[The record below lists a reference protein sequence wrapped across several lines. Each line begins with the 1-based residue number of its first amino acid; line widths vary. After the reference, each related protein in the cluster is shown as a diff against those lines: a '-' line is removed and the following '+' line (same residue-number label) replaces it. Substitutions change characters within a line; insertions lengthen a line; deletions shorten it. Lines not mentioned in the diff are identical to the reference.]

1 MTRNLLVWSLSL
13 AGLFGSAASATA
25 VEPSGTALAVVQSA
39 SAEGGAGQRL
49 LQVSAP
55 VYAGDRVKTGSVGEA
70 QIRFRDNTKLVVGP
84 NSQVLIDRFVFNPDS
99 TARSVSINA
108 VRGTLRFISGNGP
121 KNAYAIRT
129 ATATIGIR
137 GTRFD
142 VAVVGGVTY
151 FALYEGGAR
160 LCDRAGR
167 SCVELRG
174 RCDVAMVPPG
184 RGAQKV
190 SGGVQRLN
198 ILSANFPYLRSQ
210 ARLRPEFRA
219 DTSSC
224 QINKAQK
231 ADAPSK
237 MASVSPS
244 DPGGETGGDTG
255 GETGGESGSA
265 GNHSGLG
272 DGTNPGKSSGN
283 NNSGNNGTGNPG
295 GSK

>member
-13 AGLFGSAASATA
+13 AGILGSASLATA

-49 LQVSAP
+49 LQVSGP
-55 VYAGDRVKTGSVGEA
+55 LYAGDRVKTGSVGEA

-84 NSQVLIDRFVFNPDS
+84 NSSVLIDRFVFNPDS

-121 KNAYAIRT
+121 KDAYAIRT

-174 RCDVAMVPPG
+174 RCEVAMVPPG

-190 SGGVQRLN
+190 GGGARRLD
-198 ILSANFPYLRSQ
+198 ILMANFPYLRSQ
-210 ARLRPEFRA
+210 TRLRPEFRA
-219 DTSSC
+219 DTSGC
-224 QINKAQK
+224 QISKAQK
-231 ADAPSK
+231 SDAGTK
-237 MASVSPS
+237 TAAVLGPS
-244 DPGGETGGDTG
+244 DPGGDTGGDTG
-255 GETGGESGSA
+255 GDSGSA

-272 DGTNPGKSSGN
+272 DGTNPGNGSGN